1 MDKPFLVPLGQ
12 DRRIAATDRNAAV
25 QRTWPMSPR
34 LSSTCSKILDRCEA
48 SLDRAGHDR
57 MPWLAVAMFAG
68 IAAWFGL
75 KDPLEWIVCLDLAVA
90 VALWAAL
97 AWRHRAD
104 RFHLR
109 NACLAIGLLFAL
121 GLALVWARSELVGQ
135 QAIEHPRFERLE
147 GYVLER
153 EDQPARDRSRLTLA
167 VRSSATDEAMKVR
180 VNSALIEPAAEL
192 REGAVV
198 RLDARLM
205 PPAAPMVP
213 GGYDF
218 ARVAWFEGL
227 VATGRVTGQVEII
240 EHSAVEQPLASL
252 QRQLSNRVRSHI
264 EGSPGAIAATLASGD
279 RGAITQSDQKAM
291 RDAGLT
297 HLLAI
302 SGLHVSAVIGAAY
315 LITLKLLGL
324 VSFLALRLRLPL
336 VAAMVGACAGLG
348 YTLLTGAQVPTV
360 RSCAAAML
368 VLLALAL
375 GRDPLSM
382 RMVGLAAIVVMLLWP
397 ESVIGPS
404 FQMSFAAVLAIV
416 ALHSSAPA
424 KAFLAPREGS
434 WARRSIRIVAM
445 LFATGLLIEIA
456 LMPIVLF
463 HFHRA
468 GLYGAAANVLAIPLV
483 TFIAMPSLAIGLA
496 LDTIGLGEPFLWLAG
511 QSLNL
516 LLMIA
521 HFTAALPGSVKLL
534 PQMSVGTLLLFTAGG
549 LWLALWSGKSRM
561 FGLAPVGLAGILI
574 AMTTPPD
581 ILIARD
587 GHHVGVRL
595 GNGDLLT
602 LQASLSDY
610 AQSNLLEHAG
620 VSSVPIPVVESGHAK
635 CSPEFC
641 TIKLRRG
648 ERRWILL
655 LARNR
660 VQVEERALAAACERA
675 DVVVAERWLPRS
687 CRPRWIKVDRAL
699 LSETGGLAIHL
710 KSGRIQTVA
719 EGQGSHGWWRPSNR
733 PKKESA
739 APSQR

>member
-1 MDKPFLVPLGQ
+1 ML
-12 DRRIAATDRNAAV
+12 
-25 QRTWPMSPR
+25 PR
-34 LSSTCSKILDRCEA
+34 LSSICSMILDRCEA
-48 SLDRAGHDR
+48 GLDRAGHDR
-57 MPWLAVAMFAG
+57 LPWLAVAMFAG
-68 IAAWFGL
+68 IATWLGL
-75 KDPLEWIVCLDLAVA
+75 KTPFEWIGCLVA
-90 VALWAAL
+90 VIVVAAWAAL
-97 AWRHRAD
+97 AWRHKRD

-109 NACLAIGLLFAL
+109 NACMAIGFMFAL
-121 GLALVWARSELVGQ
+121 GLALVWARSELVGAT
-135 QAIEHPRFERLE
+135 AIEHPRFERLE

-153 EDQPARDRSRLTLA
+153 QDQPARDRSRLTLA
-167 VRSSATDEAMKVR
+167 IRDSETGEAMKIR
-180 VNSALIEPAAEL
+180 VNSALLEPEAEV
-192 REGAVV
+192 REGAIV
-198 RLDARLM
+198 RLEARLM

-227 VATGRVTGQVEII
+227 AATGRVTGEVEIVA
-240 EHSAVEQPLASL
+240 SATAEQPLAAV
-252 QRQLSNRVRSHI
+252 QRQLSVKVRSHI
-264 EGSPGAIAATLASGD
+264 QGSAGAIAATLASGD
-279 RGAITQSDQKAM
+279 RGAITQSDQNAM

-324 VSFLALRLRLPL
+324 VPFLALRMRLPL
-336 VAAMVGACAGLG
+336 AAAIAGACAGLG

-360 RSCAAAML
+360 RSCVAAML
-368 VLLALAL
+368 VLLALAM

-382 RMVGLAAIVVMLLWP
+382 RMVGFAAIVVMLLWP
-397 ESVIGPS
+397 ESIIGPS

-416 ALHSSAPA
+416 ALHSSAPV
-424 KAFLAPREGS
+424 KAFLAPREES

-445 LFATGLLIEIA
+445 LFVTGLVIEIA

-483 TFIAMPSLAIGLA
+483 TFVAMPSLAIGLA
-496 LDTIGLGEPFLWLAG
+496 LETIGLGGPFLRLTEQAV
-511 QSLNL
+511 NL
-516 LLMIA
+516 LLAIA
-521 HFTAALPGSVKLL
+521 HFTAQLPGSVKLL
-534 PQMSVGTLLLFTAGG
+534 PQMSVWTLLLFTTGG
-549 LWLALWSGKSRM
+549 LWLALWRGNSRLL
-561 FGLAPVGLAGILI
+561 GLAPVGLASILI
-574 AMTTPPD
+574 ATTSSPD

-587 GHHVGVRL
+587 GRHVGVRL

-620 VSSVPIPVVESGHAK
+620 VSSDPIPIAYWQDAK

-641 TIKLRRG
+641 TIELQRD
-648 ERRWILL
+648 ERDWILL

-675 DVVVAERWLPRS
+675 DVVVADRWLPRS
-687 CRPRWIKVDRAL
+687 CRPRWLKVDRAL

-710 KSGRIQTVA
+710 KSGQIKTVA
-719 EGQGSHGWWRPSNR
+719 EGQGSHGWWRPSNP

-739 APSQR
+739 APSRR